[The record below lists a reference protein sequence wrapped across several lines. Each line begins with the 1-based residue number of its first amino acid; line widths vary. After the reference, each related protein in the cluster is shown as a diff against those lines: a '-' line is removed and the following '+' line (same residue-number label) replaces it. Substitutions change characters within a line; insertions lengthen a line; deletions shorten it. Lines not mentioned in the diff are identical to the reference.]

1 MAPIQNKQPRALGI
15 AQSICEGSVIGWYES
30 PTIGEHHGAGYRMKS
45 EMNDGSGMIGN
56 QTSEFI
62 RPHLG
67 VFNTQS

>member
-1 MAPIQNKQPRALGI
+1 MAPVQDKQPRSRGI

-30 PTIGEHHGAGYRMKS
+30 PTIGEHHGTGYRVKS
-45 EMNDGSGMIGN
+45 EMNDGSGMIEN

-67 VFNTQS
+67 VLNTQS